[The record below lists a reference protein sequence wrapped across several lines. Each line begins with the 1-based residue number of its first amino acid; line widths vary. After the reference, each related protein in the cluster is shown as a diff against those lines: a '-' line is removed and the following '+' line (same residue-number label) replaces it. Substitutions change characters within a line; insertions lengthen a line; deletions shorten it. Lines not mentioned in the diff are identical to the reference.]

1 MVEFFNR
8 IIWFL
13 LLLFLQVLVFNHIHI
28 LEYTTPLVYIY
39 LILLFPLGTSRWRLL
54 LWGFLLGFCI
64 DTFSNT
70 PGVASSTLTLMAM
83 IQPMLLK
90 VFVPRDATEELKWHP
105 AAGTMGW
112 GAFIRYLACG
122 VLLYVTM
129 FFLLESFSFFN
140 ETILLYSI
148 GGSTLLTI
156 LILIAFEG
164 IRNSRLKSKI

>member
-28 LEYTTPLVYIY
+28 LGYATPLVYIY
-39 LILLFPLGTSRWRLL
+39 LILLFPLGTSRWSLL

-70 PGVASSTLTLMAM
+70 PGVASSTLTMMAM
-83 IQPMLLK
+83 IQPTLLK
-90 VFVPRDATEELKWHP
+90 VFVPRDTTEELKWYP

-112 GAFIRYLACG
+112 GAFIRYLTCG